1 MIPLRRFAD
10 PGVRGHMSNDRDYD
24 IILWGATG
32 FTGRL
37 VAEYLFETY
46 GTDSFR
52 WALAGRSSKRLE
64 EVRTA
69 IGAGEAL
76 PLLRATLDDL
86 PSLARLA
93 RSARVL
99 CTTVGPYARY
109 GTDLLAA
116 CAREGT
122 HYCDLTGEVQWMRR
136 MIDGYQEIAAAS
148 GARIVHSC
156 GFDCI
161 PSDLG
166 VYFVQ
171 RTLRE
176 RHGTSSPYVKCRV
189 AGFKGG
195 TSGGTAASM
204 LNLLEEASHDPEVR
218 RVIGHPY
225 ALNPKDSRSGP
236 DPPDTLHPL
245 WDEGFDQWTGPFM
258 MAGVDTRV
266 VRRSNA
272 LLDYRYGKGFRYDEA
287 ILCGTGRGGYL
298 RAALTGAALAAV
310 TAAGNL
316 DPLRALLRWGM
327 PSPGKGPSAKQRES
341 GFWHLRFLAEHP
353 SDPETRLRARV
364 TGDRDPGY
372 GSTSKMLGEAAVCLA
387 RDELDSA
394 PGVLTPAA
402 AMGDALIARLQ
413 ASAGVAFE
421 LE

>member
-1 MIPLRRFAD
+1 
-10 PGVRGHMSNDRDYD
+10 MSDRDFD
-24 IILWGATG
+24 LVLWGATG

-37 VAEYLFETY
+37 VAEYLFGAY

-52 WALAGRSSKRLE
+52 WALAGRSMKRLE
-64 EVRTA
+64 EVRTML
-69 IGAGEAL
+69 GAGESL

-86 PSLARLA
+86 PSLARMA
-93 RSARVL
+93 RSARVI

-136 MIDGYQEIAAAS
+136 MIDVYQDEAVRS

-156 GFDCI
+156 GFDSI

-171 RTLRE
+171 RHMRE
-176 RHGTSSPYVKCRV
+176 RHGVASPYVRCRV
-189 AGFKGG
+189 AGFRGG

-204 LNLLEEASHDPEVR
+204 LNMLEEAGQDPEVR

-225 ALNPKDSRSGP
+225 ALNPKDARSGP
-236 DPPDTLHPL
+236 DPPDTLRPL
-245 WDEGFDQWTGPFM
+245 WDEAFEQWTGPFM
-258 MAGVDTRV
+258 MAGINTRV

-272 LLDYRYGKGFRYDEA
+272 LLGFPYGRGFRYDEA
-287 ILCGTGRGGYL
+287 ILCGPGRGGFL
-298 RAALTGAALAAV
+298 RAALTGAGLGAV
-310 TAAGNL
+310 TAAGSV
-316 DPLRALLRWGM
+316 DRLRALLRWGM
-327 PSPGKGPSAKQRES
+327 PSPGKGPSAKQREA

-353 SDPETRLRARV
+353 SDPETVLRAQV

-387 RDELDSA
+387 QDALESE
-394 PGVLTPAA
+394 PGMLTPAA
-402 AMGDALIARLQ
+402 AMGDALIERLQ
-413 ASAGVAFE
+413 TSAGVTFE